1 MTALETIFLFA
12 AFAAITVPG
21 FLLAERRSRDLAI
34 ALAIYAAACTGGFVV
49 VASAITLIAEALR

>member
-1 MTALETIFLFA
+1 MTALETIFLFG
-12 AFAAITVPG
+12 AFLAITVPG
-21 FLLAERRSRDLAI
+21 FLLAEKRDWNLAI